1 MGTPMLMAAVTAL
14 ALHQTVS
21 GDFPPPRELFTLSWT
36 GGPLVWPSATV
47 RAMYRASGRLEPSN
61 MLATRAAI
69 FRYVRS
75 YELPSGPTA

>member
-1 MGTPMLMAAVTAL
+1 MGAALLMAVVTAL
-14 ALHQTVS
+14 AHQLVS

-69 FRYVRS
+69 FRYVRR
-75 YELPSGPTA
+75 YVLGFYWGI